1 MRLFDIA
8 VDDDGILCEFD
19 ASVSC
24 NRIDCGGF
32 NRGRRADKAKRY
44 DKRENRGGSGCRKGV
59 SEIVFGKA
67 VYALGRFA
75 VAEARLKALPA
86 FVERRFIQC
95 HAAGIRAEDGAYGA
109 ERCEFRR
116 AFRARFDVRFV
127 CSDVCF
133 GKFVIEIH
141 RVDIVT
147 GAGRHRLL
155 LIISTAVRVR
165 ETRGL
170 LRFLP

>member
-1 MRLFDIA
+1 MRDSVKSAAKTFYQYPSDIA
-8 VDDDGILCEFD
+8 RLLSLMHNSSYTRLRFL
-19 ASVSC
+19 SSSL
-24 NRIDCGGF
+24 
-32 NRGRRADKAKRY
+32 
-44 DKRENRGGSGCRKGV
+44 SGCGNGISK
-59 SEIVFGKA
+59 IVFGKA
-67 VYALGRFA
+67 VHAICRFA

-116 AFRARFDVRFV
+116 AFRARFDVRFIR
-127 CSDVCF
+127 SDVCF
-133 GKFVIEIH
+133 GKFVIEVH

-155 LIISTAVRVR
+155 LIISPAVRVR

>member
-44 DKRENRGGSGCRKGV
+44 DKRENRGSRGGGKDV

-75 VAEARLKALPA
+75 VAEARLEAFPA
-86 FVERRFIQC
+86 FVERRGIHC
-95 HAAGIRAEDGAYGA
+95 RTAG
-109 ERCEFRR
+109 
-116 AFRARFDVRFV
+116 FRA
-127 CSDVCF
+127 
-133 GKFVIEIH
+133 
-141 RVDIVT
+141 
-147 GAGRHRLL
+147 
-155 LIISTAVRVR
+155 
-165 ETRGL
+165 
-170 LRFLP
+170 